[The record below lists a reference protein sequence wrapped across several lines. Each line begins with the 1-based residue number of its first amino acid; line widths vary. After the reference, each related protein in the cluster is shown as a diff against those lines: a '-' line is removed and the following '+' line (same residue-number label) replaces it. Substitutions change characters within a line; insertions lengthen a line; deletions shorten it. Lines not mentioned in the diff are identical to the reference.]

1 MKFNPLII
9 TELLFFLFSGEET
22 EEQILRKFLANF
34 EANGS
39 VDGMVIKLYNMCLIP
54 FLTVC

>member
-1 MKFNPLII
+1 MFIFNFLII
-9 TELLFFLFSGEET
+9 ILNSYFLYSGEET

-39 VDGMVIKLYNMCLIP
+39 VDGMVINVLNNNT
-54 FLTVC
+54 FLAVL